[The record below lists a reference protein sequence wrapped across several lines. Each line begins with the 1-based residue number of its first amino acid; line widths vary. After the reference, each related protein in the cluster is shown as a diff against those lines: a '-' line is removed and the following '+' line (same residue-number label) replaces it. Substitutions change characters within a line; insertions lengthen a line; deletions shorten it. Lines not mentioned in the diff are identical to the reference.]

1 MTTPAA
7 PVKFFA
13 VGTTKIVFCTS
24 ISNPSSPTRSELDAG
39 IPLCKPDRDD
49 VSAINGF
56 TVSSNLIDAP
66 SYGSR
71 FTSRIPGRT
80 EVSDSSITFY
90 QDITGDDMR
99 SVLARDTS
107 GYVVIM
113 WGGDVEDSKMDV
125 FPVTVSSVGKSAPDN
140 AAADLT
146 VTFAITSLP
155 AEDVSIPAK
164 SSS

>member
-13 VGTTKIVFCTS
+13 VGTTRIVFCAT
-24 ISNPSSPTRSELDAG
+24 IANPSSPTRSELDAG
-39 IPLCKPDRDD
+39 IPLCEPDRDD
-49 VSAINGF
+49 VSAINGW
-56 TVSSNLIDAP
+56 TVTSNLIDAP
-66 SYGSR
+66 SYGTR

-80 EVSDSSITFY
+80 EVSDSSLVFY
-90 QDITGDDMR
+90 ADKMGDDVR
-99 SVLARDTS
+99 SVLPRDTT

-113 WGGDVEDSKMDV
+113 WGGDVPSAKMDV

-155 AEDVSIPAK
+155 AEDVTIPAAA
-164 SSS
+164 